1 MGILNRLFGRKTSIQ
16 DAKKNV
22 ITKDIEKVLLEL
34 KSNDLKDRMMALG
47 KAARLLGQNKPGAL
61 KPYLV
66 ALSDKDA
73 MFRGA
78 VVGHLAEAA
87 IDGLTK
93 NVLRSA
99 VKDSEEGHQ
108 LIDLLKD
115 MSEKDSEKFIQEE
128 AKRALHNILRI
139 LKQHSELPQKK
150 AILSEDKP
158 NANTQTPQLESQKP
172 INGKSRAKTRKTILY
187 AYLVETQKRSAG
199 VPGFR
204 QTVVVPASKEELK
217 EKIRANARCK
227 DAEVV
232 IVPPNEWS
240 PPQFS
245 SVSQQELTA
254 KFPLVMVCV
263 QDHMARSGMPR
274 VSQNELVRNGSVI
287 PNPVSGKVFFVYKI
301 TL

>member
-16 DAKKNV
+16 DAKKSV

-34 KSNDLKDRMMALG
+34 KSNDLKDRMMAMG
-47 KAARLLGQNKPGAL
+47 RAGQLLVQNEPGAL

-66 ALSDKDA
+66 ALSDKEA

-78 VVGHLAEAA
+78 VVKHLAEAA

-93 NVLRSA
+93 HVLRSA
-99 VKDSEEGHQ
+99 VKDSEEEHQ

-128 AKRALHNILRI
+128 AKRALDNILRI

-150 AILSEDKP
+150 VILSEDKP

-172 INGKSRAKTRKTILY
+172 INEKSRAKTRKTILY
-187 AYLVETQKRSAG
+187 AYLVETQSVG

-204 QTVVVPASKEELK
+204 KTVVVPASKEELK
-217 EKIRANARCK
+217 EMIRANTRCK

-254 KFPLVMVCV
+254 KFPLVMVRV
-263 QDHMARSGMPR
+263 QDHMARSGLPR
-274 VSQNELVRNGSVI
+274 VSQDELVHNGSVI
-287 PNPVSGKVFFVYKI
+287 PNQLSGKVFFVYKI